1 MAVPKLT
8 VKQWN
13 DVRSVW
19 EGDPRD
25 GFTWLVRE
33 LDLPV
38 SVPGVRKAADRD
50 GWQKRV
56 QGSNDSN
63 SMAAKPTKSA
73 KPSQRNQKPEKPT
86 RETRNQPEK
95 PETKLPKKSDD
106 SHLEFGEEDDLS
118 GDANDDGSS
127 GRQESSDKPTGHP
140 RARNSMSDCAMDDFK
155 YGGLSALMGIEHGAT
170 TLYRQ
175 EYALIALRFMM
186 LGATIEDLAE
196 LIGVSRTTI
205 YNWQEDNKEFSTAIA
220 GGRNYADANVASRL
234 YQRAMGYTH
243 EAEEI
248 KVADGVIHRVPVT
261 KHYPPDPQSAMFWL
275 KNRQPELWKDKVE
288 VVERPTIAIVDKE
301 AMNNMY
307 ERVLAEAEIKRQ
319 ELSGR
324 AERLGMVIDSEL
336 DDGS

>member
-8 VKQWN
+8 AKQWN

-19 EGDPRD
+19 ESDDRD

-50 GWQKRV
+50 GWEKHGQE
-56 QGSNDSN
+56 SNVNN
-63 SMAAKPTKSA
+63 SKVTKPAKQN
-73 KPSQRNQKPEKPT
+73 QRNQKPEKPT

-127 GRQESSDKPTGHP
+127 GRQEPSDKPNWHT
-140 RARNSMSDCAMDDFK
+140 RTRNSMSDCAMDDFK

-196 LIGVSRTTI
+196 LIGVSRATI
-205 YNWQEDNKEFSTAIA
+205 YNWQEDNKELATAIS

-288 VVERPTIAIVDKE
+288 VIERPTIAIVDKE

>member
-8 VKQWN
+8 AKQWN

-19 EGDPRD
+19 ESDPRD

-33 LDLPV
+33 LELPV

-50 GWQKRV
+50 GWEKQELNANNAEATRPV
-56 QGSNDSN
+56 
-63 SMAAKPTKSA
+63 KSA
-73 KPSQRNQKPEKPT
+73 KQNQRNQKPEKPA
-86 RETRNQPEK
+86 RETRNQSEK
-95 PETKLPKKSDD
+95 PETRNAKNGSDSRLGFSEEDEPNSDD
-106 SHLEFGEEDDLS
+106 ND
-118 GDANDDGSS
+118 GDSS
-127 GRQESSDKPTGHP
+127 SWQESSDKPTGHP

-205 YNWQEDNKEFSTAIA
+205 YNWQEDNKKFSTAIS